1 MSRFL
6 SSRHAKLVPYTPGEQ
21 PRDMQF
27 IKLNTNESPFPPS
40 KGVLSVLRGALPER
54 LNLYSD
60 PTGLH
65 LREALAKYHGVEI
78 ENVSVANGSDETLA
92 FAFLAYGDSQNSFVF
107 PDITYGLY
115 PVVADLYGI
124 PYKILPLTDSLDV
137 NVSDY
142 IGIKCNIVLANPNA
156 PTGVAVPL
164 SDIERIA
171 ASNENNVVII
181 DEAYA
186 DFWGQSAIPLTE
198 KYGNLLVVRTY
209 SKSRNMAGARLGY
222 AVGSKELISDIE
234 MIRYSFNPYNLNSLT
249 LAAGAAALS
258 DNDYYEGCWAAI
270 RETREDVKTALRGMG
285 FTVTDSCSNFI
296 FVHHAGFA
304 GPELYAKLRE
314 RGILVRNLGHPRIR
328 DWLRIT
334 IGAGEQMRALV
345 SALDA
350 IFKEAE

>member
-1 MSRFL
+1 M
-6 SSRHAKLVPYTPGEQ
+6 
-21 PRDMQF
+21 
-27 IKLNTNESPFPPS
+27 
-40 KGVLSVLRGALPER
+40 
-54 LNLYSD
+54 
-60 PTGLH
+60 H
-65 LREALAKYHGVEI
+65 LTA
-78 ENVSVANGSDETLA
+78 
-92 FAFLAYGDSQNSFVF
+92 
-107 PDITYGLY
+107 
-115 PVVADLYGI
+115 
-124 PYKILPLTDSLDV
+124 SLDV

-142 IGIKCNIVLANPNA
+142 IGIKCIIVLANPNA
-156 PTGVAVPL
+156 PTGVAVSL

-186 DFWGQSAIPLTE
+186 DFWGQSAISLTE

-304 GPELYAKLRE
+304 GPGLYAKLRE

-350 IFKEAE
+350 IFREAE